1 MSIRDLESLFRT
13 LIQSSAGYE
22 ENSAIAPAEVTVTV
36 SESVIPGNI
45 VAYNGSIVNFALT
58 DYSSWTGAALW
69 GYGNAS
75 ITVSLDSTSNWTLI
89 ADSMVQNLTTASGNL
104 SQIFSNGFNLFY
116 NSSAPANSW
125 LRNQTVT
132 LQGGG
137 KIAPI
142 GTAVTAKTCS

>member
-1 MSIRDLESLFRT
+1 M
-13 LIQSSAGYE
+13 
-22 ENSAIAPAEVTVTV
+22 TV

-45 VAYNGSIVNFALT
+45 VAYNGSIVNFALI
-58 DYSSWTGAALW
+58 DSSWTGAALW

-75 ITVSLDSTSNWTLI
+75 IAVSLDSTSNWTLI
-89 ADSMVQNLTTASGNL
+89 ADSTVQNLTTASGNL

-116 NSSAPANSW
+116 NSSAPANNW
-125 LRNQTVT
+125 LKNQTVT